1 MSTHENKALSVG
13 DWIITFIIL
22 AIPIVNIIAVF
33 VWALSSATQPSK
45 KSYAQALIV
54 VAIFCIALSIIFAL
68 LIPMSQQFLTP

>member
-33 VWALSSATQPSK
+33 VWALSSTTQPSK

-68 LIPMSQQFLTP
+68 LIPLSQQFLTP